1 MSMEDTFPK
10 IISVDDH
17 VIEPANVWQD
27 RLPAKYRDVG
37 PRVVRERGNMQF
49 VGGVFSYEPDPD
61 GAEADWWVYEDK
73 KIPQTR
79 LSAAV
84 GFDRDEV
91 KVVGITYDEMRDG
104 CYDPKARLED
114 MDANWTEAQMSFPS
128 FPRFC
133 GQTFMEAQDK
143 ELSTSA

>member
-1 MSMEDTFPK
+1 MEENFPK

-27 RLPAKYRDVG
+27 RLPEKYKEVG

-61 GAEADWWVYEDK
+61 GAEADWWVYEDLK
-73 KIPQTR
+73 VPQTR

-84 GFDRDEV
+84 GFDRETAL
-91 KVVGITYDEMRDG
+91 KNLR
-104 CYDPKARLED
+104 
-114 MDANWTEAQMSFPS
+114 EAAP
-128 FPRFC
+128 
-133 GQTFMEAQDK
+133 GALLVE
-143 ELSTSA
+143 TSARTGEGMAPWYAHLEACVRRKKAAAPK